1 MTSILERIG
10 AQRLVGGV
18 DRGPELTAAVDAL
31 VAAGVAVVE
40 LALDSDAALG
50 ALARLRARGDVG
62 VVAGS
67 VRTPAQAE
75 AAIEAGAE
83 AISSPA
89 LVLEVLEACRAL
101 AIPAFPGAITPT
113 EVEQAWGLG
122 ASLVRLF
129 PAGPGGPDY
138 VRTLRGA
145 LPEVGLLAAGGIG
158 AGNAAAFLAAGA
170 VAVVVPAPEA
180 AAAAEALSG

>member
-1 MTSILERIG
+1 VTAILERIG
-10 AQRLVGGV
+10 AERVVGLVR
-18 DRGPELTAAVDAL
+18 RGPDLAGTVDAL
-31 VAAGVAVVE
+31 VAAGVGVVE
-40 LALDSDAALG
+40 LALDSDADAALG

-62 VVAGS
+62 VVAGG
-67 VRTPAQAE
+67 VRSPQQAE
-75 AAIEAGAE
+75 AAIAAGAE
-83 AISSPA
+83 AIAAPA
-89 LVLEVLEACRAL
+89 LVLEVIERCRAL

-138 VRTLRGA
+138 VRTLREA
-145 LPEVGLLAAGGIG
+145 LPEVGLLAAGGVH

-170 VAVVVPAPEA
+170 VAVAS
-180 AAAAEALSG
+180 AEAGAVARGLAG